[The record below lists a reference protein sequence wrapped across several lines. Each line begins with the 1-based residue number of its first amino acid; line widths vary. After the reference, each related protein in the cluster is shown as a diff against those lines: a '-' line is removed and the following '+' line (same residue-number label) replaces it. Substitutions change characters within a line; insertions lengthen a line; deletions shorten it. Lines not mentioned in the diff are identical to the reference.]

1 MLISI
6 KILVTSNWK
15 KSSANCIPQVFRRMS
30 VVLLLFLLFFLTMPS
45 LRLKVYYR
53 ETGTFNS
60 VLLTMLLSGTKS
72 GSPSTKAVHSSL
84 ELALQD
90 IRSQE
95 PVIRRYSFKILP
107 AQYRSIACILSSLP
121 RVGHYICPRA
131 SCASLSCFGFC
142 HLCTC
147 MDLQDALAS

>member
-1 MLISI
+1 MEIVGGWENVLISI
-6 KILVTSNWK
+6 KILVTSKWE

-30 VVLLLFLLFFLTMPS
+30 VVLLLFLLLFFFLTMPS

-90 IRSQE
+90 ISSQE
-95 PVIRRYSFKILP
+95 PVIRRYSF
-107 AQYRSIACILSSLP
+107 
-121 RVGHYICPRA
+121 
-131 SCASLSCFGFC
+131 
-142 HLCTC
+142 
-147 MDLQDALAS
+147 

>member
-1 MLISI
+1 MG
-6 KILVTSNWK
+6 KIQCKLHPPGIPENVCSTSSF
-15 KSSANCIPQVFRRMS
+15 SSSF
-30 VVLLLFLLFFLTMPS
+30 FFLTMPS

-90 IRSQE
+90 ISSQE
-95 PVIRRYSFKILP
+95 PVIRRYSF
-107 AQYRSIACILSSLP
+107 
-121 RVGHYICPRA
+121 
-131 SCASLSCFGFC
+131 
-142 HLCTC
+142 
-147 MDLQDALAS
+147 